1 MDEVKKSP
9 LAPAHYPA
17 RRSSIGKRQEPKA
30 AEKTKDGHE
39 PAGNAIGHPKASKPA
54 DDATA
59 AQEPGAK
66 R

>member
-39 PAGNAIGHPKASKPA
+39 PAGNAIGHPKL
-54 DDATA
+54 
-59 AQEPGAK
+59 
-66 R
+66 